1 MSEKF
6 GSILT
11 KMAMR
16 PLPLNSRNIPSSSFF
31 SFKSRIL
38 LLYSRKTLAYHKP
51 CFARDSDR
59 DRAEGS
65 SFASS
70 TFLPWWRMISQHTFM
85 DLILLLLLS
94 LSLSLSHKY
103 HFSSEQFVLLHIVI
117 IYLSTSCQ
125 LVHRQK
131 CSIARNRLFSEVLF
145 SSISCFTVK
154 IEPCAPVLCVF
165 FFFFLFFLFKWK
177 IMAER
182 KSYHSIF
189 YRWTL

>member
-1 MSEKF
+1 MPEKF
-6 GSILT
+6 GNILA
-11 KMAMR
+11 KKAMR
-16 PLPLNSRNIPSSSFF
+16 PLPLNSRTIPSSFFF

-38 LLYSRKTLAYHKP
+38 VFYSRRTLAYHKHW
-51 CFARDSDR
+51 FVRDSDG
-59 DRAEGS
+59 DRAEVS

-70 TFLPWWRMISQHTFM
+70 MFLLQWRMISQHTFM
-85 DLILLLLLS
+85 DLILLILLI
-94 LSLSLSHKY
+94 HTHTDKY

-131 CSIARNRLFSEVLF
+131 CSIAHNRLFSEVLF
-145 SSISCFTVK
+145 SSISWFTVK

-165 FFFFLFFLFKWK
+165 FFFLFKWK
-177 IMAER
+177 IMPER
-182 KSYHSIF
+182 KSYQNIF